1 MGVPTP
7 ALRLLLRTPIISCTP
22 CFKNPHVEHLQNRDV
37 HVHKAT
43 DSHQFQ
49 GGRVMPGIVEGKV
62 VLVTGGG
69 SGIGRA
75 TALKLAQEGAKIM
88 IADYVQEGGEC
99 TVKMI
104 TEAGG
109 TASFVSADVSVAKQV
124 ESMVAKTVET
134 YGRIDGAFNNAGIEG
149 RIMASTAEC
158 SEENFDRTIAI
169 NLKGV
174 WLCMKY
180 EIPQMLRQ
188 GGGAIVN
195 TASVAG
201 LVGLAGGPAYNA
213 SKHGVVGLTRTAAL
227 EYAARNIRVN
237 CVCPGVIRTPMV
249 ERVIDSGSINE
260 QDFIAGEPV
269 GRMGKPE
276 EIAQGVVWLLSD
288 AASFVTGH
296 PMAIDGGWVAH

>member
-1 MGVPTP
+1 
-7 ALRLLLRTPIISCTP
+7 
-22 CFKNPHVEHLQNRDV
+22 
-37 HVHKAT
+37 
-43 DSHQFQ
+43 
-49 GGRVMPGIVEGKV
+49 MPGLVQGKV
-62 VLVTGGG
+62 ILVTGGG

-75 TALKLAQEGAKIM
+75 TALRLAQEGATVM
-88 IADYVQEGGEC
+88 IADYIPEGAER
-99 TVKMI
+99 TVKAI
-104 TEAGG
+104 RDNGG
-109 TASFVSADVSVAKQV
+109 VASFVQTDVSVTAQV
-124 ESMVAKTVET
+124 EAMVAKTVET

-149 RIMASTAEC
+149 RMATTVET

-180 EIPQMLRQ
+180 EIPQMLKQ
-188 GGGAIVN
+188 GGGSIVN

-201 LVGLAGGPAYNA
+201 LVGFERLPAYNA

-227 EYAARNIRVN
+227 EYAAKNIRVN

-249 ERVIDSGSINE
+249 ERILDTGGFTE
-260 QDFIAGEPV
+260 QELRAGEPV
-269 GRMGKPE
+269 GRMGQPE

-296 PMAIDGGWVAH
+296 PMVIDGGWVAR

>member
-1 MGVPTP
+1 MSGLVQDK
-7 ALRLLLRTPIISCTP
+7 I
-22 CFKNPHVEHLQNRDV
+22 
-37 HVHKAT
+37 
-43 DSHQFQ
+43 
-49 GGRVMPGIVEGKV
+49 

-75 TALKLAQEGAKIM
+75 TALKLAQEGASVM
-88 IADYVQEGGEC
+88 IADYVQEGAES

-104 TEAGG
+104 KDAGG
-109 TASFVSADVSVAKQV
+109 TASFIHADVSMAAQV
-124 ESMVAKTVET
+124 EAMVAKTVDT
-134 YGRIDGAFNNAGIEG
+134 YGRVDCAFNNAGIG
-149 RIMASTAEC
+149 GAGGTVEC
-158 SEENFDRTIAI
+158 SEESFDRIIAI

-180 EIPQMLRQ
+180 EIPQMLKQ
-188 GGGAIVN
+188 GGGSIVN

-201 LVGLAGGPAYNA
+201 LVGGAAGSPSYTA

-227 EYAARNIRVN
+227 EYAVRNIRVN

-249 ERVIDSGSINE
+249 ERAIDRGVISE
-260 QDFIAGEPV
+260 QDFIAHEPV
-269 GRMGKPE
+269 GRMGRPE

-296 PMAIDGGWVAH
+296 PMAIDGGWVAR